1 MKFRYL
7 IMAASLLALISCAKE
22 KTAGKNDDAQRY
34 FDAWISQN
42 YPTATRTPLGAYII
56 SETPG
61 TGILP
66 EDSLYVRLNYTCS
79 TLDGT
84 VETTT
89 DVKTAKKCGLYD
101 KTNYYGPLVAYRG
114 ENQESLAAGVE
125 EALSTMRIGGRKTV
139 IIPGWLTEVKRY
151 DTPEKYVENCSGTD
165 YIYEFELVDCF
176 NDVDRWERDS
186 LLRYLA
192 ANYPAAKEDTTYT
205 GFFYLKTRDGQDK
218 TFSSDTTIYI
228 NYTGRLLNNRAFDTT
243 IADTAKVWGLYSA
256 SKTYQQT
263 KINWYADGEDFTKIT
278 MTDSET
284 STITGF
290 AYGLNVMHPGEAG
303 ICFFISKYGYK
314 GSGSGSKIPGYSP
327 LCFELETTEA
337 P

>member
-1 MKFRYL
+1 MKFKYL
-7 IMAASLLALISCAKE
+7 ILAASLLALISCAKE
-22 KTAGKNDDAQRY
+22 KTAGKNDDAKRY

-61 TGILP
+61 TGILL
-66 EDSLYVRLNYTCS
+66 EDSLFVRLNYTCS
-79 TLDGT
+79 TLNGT

-101 KTNYYGPLVAYRG
+101 ITNYYGPLVVYRG

-165 YIYEFELVDCF
+165 YIYKFELVDCF

-186 LLRYLA
+186 LLKYMALH
-192 ANYPAAKEDTTYT
+192 YPSAQEDAEHT
-205 GFFYLKTRDGQDK
+205 GFFYVQTKAGEDK
-218 TFSSDTTIYI
+218 EFGKDTTIYI

-243 IADTAKVWGLYSA
+243 IADTAKVWGLYSS
-256 SKTYQQT
+256 SKTYKQT
-263 KINWYADGEDFTKIT
+263 KINWFGSDEDYTSIT
-278 MTDSET
+278 MGDSES

-290 AYGLNVMHPGEAG
+290 AYALSLMHPGESG
-303 ICFFISKYGYK
+303 ICFFTSKYGYSA
-314 GSGSGSKIPGYSP
+314 SGSGSTIPAYSP